1 MVLPSSEVGQ
11 AISRKSWLQAQC
23 SATFPCFNGL
33 MVGEKWQ
40 LRERTWK
47 SRLRRKLIS
56 YPENTRT
63 AVERFCSVTRNSS
76 IPRVNAVRS
85 AKVRAPPRLYV
96 GTVSELDVFGVMP

>member
-1 MVLPSSEVGQ
+1 
-11 AISRKSWLQAQC
+11 
-23 SATFPCFNGL
+23 

-85 AKVRAPPRLYV
+85 AKVRALPRLYV
-96 GTVSELDVFGVMP
+96 AALKFGLVLAHG